1 MTGHTRFAARL
12 LAFQLSAHAAA
23 SGVVAALAPTLLLLD
38 AGLRDELVP
47 VGMVLFVLLGTAI
60 AISTLAVTRPLAGL
74 FRAQDEGAEPES
86 EAVRALQRVPSRLT
100 AAYFL
105 SVGALAAILAM
116 TRSAKADLSTHV
128 ALAALVVTIVSG
140 VSLASFTMLRS
151 QVAEVMAEISP
162 KVSEEAFV
170 ELRDNARSTSL
181 VAARVALSVATP
193 AALVAVGAVLLVYA
207 HSRAA
212 AADARVKCAL
222 AIARATLEPVE
233 GERLG
238 FEAVRLA
245 AEQHG
250 YALSLSDEPQE
261 GVRAVFDERG
271 EITVRAPLPGAGAR
285 EGQGEG
291 ATQLSVLVRFDAG
304 EPGAGLSLVFAVAG
318 LGIGFALMLG
328 SRLGSAL
335 SHDVEV
341 ARLQIEAMG
350 ARDVLRGLRVRKKAT
365 FRPVRAMTDAI
376 ERLGSIFREFAFAQE
391 DAIVAKRRVEQTRGL
406 FLASMSHDLKAPL
419 NAVLGFAELVK
430 RQPLTDG
437 QQESLAIIEQRGR
450 ELLHLVRTILDA
462 SRADAGALD
471 VTLEEARVEDLV
483 TTAVMDA
490 RELEGSRIVA
500 EVQPELPRITADG
513 ARVAQALTL
522 VLLSAAR
529 LGSKGVRLRA
539 SSPTDGRVRVDVE
552 SQGLASA
559 LTPEEREALFRAF
572 EHAESARNMGSL
584 GLGLSLARAIL
595 RAHGGELEAQSSGE
609 FATLFRLELPVVAC
623 PPRESIPSARWGR

>member
-12 LAFQLSAHAAA
+12 LAFQLSAHVAA

-47 VGMVLFVLLGTAI
+47 VGMVLFVLLGTAV
-60 AISTLAVTRPLAGL
+60 AISALALTRPLAGL
-74 FRAQDEGAEPES
+74 FRAQDEGTEPES

-105 SVGALAAILAM
+105 CVSALASILAV

-140 VSLASFTMLRS
+140 VSLASYTMLRS

-170 ELRDNARSTSL
+170 ELRDDARSTSL

-222 AIARATLEPVE
+222 ALARATLEPVE

-238 FEAVRLA
+238 FEAVRQA

-250 YALSLSDEPQE
+250 YALALSDEPQE
-261 GVRAVFDERG
+261 GVRAVSDQRG
-271 EITVRAPLPGAGAR
+271 EITVRAPLVVANASA
-285 EGQGEG
+285 Q
-291 ATQLSVLVRFDAG
+291 SVVVRFDAG

-341 ARLQIEAMG
+341 ARLQVEAMG
-350 ARDVLRGLRVRKKAT
+350 ARDVLRGLRMRKKAT

-376 ERLGSIFREFAFAQE
+376 ERLGTIFREFAFAQE

-437 QQESLAIIEQRGR
+437 QRESLAIIEQRGR

-471 VTLEEARVEDLV
+471 LTIEEARVEDLV
-483 TTAVMDA
+483 SAAVADA

-500 EVQPELPRITADG
+500 ELQPDLPRVTADG

-539 SSPTDGRVRVDVE
+539 LSLTEGRVRVDVE

-623 PPRESIPSARWGR
+623 PPRESIPSARWVR

>member
-1 MTGHTRFAARL
+1 MTGQTRFAARL
-12 LAFQLSAHAAA
+12 LVFQLSAHVAA

-38 AGLRDELVP
+38 VGLREELVP

-100 AAYFL
+100 ATYFL
-105 SVGALAAILAM
+105 CVSALASILAV

-128 ALAALVVTIVSG
+128 ALAALVVTIVAG

-162 KVSEEAFV
+162 RVSEEAFV
-170 ELRDNARSTSL
+170 ELRDNARATSL

-212 AADARVKCAL
+212 AADARINCAL
-222 AIARATLEPVE
+222 ALARATLEPIE

-238 FEAVRLA
+238 FEGVRRA

-250 YALSLSDEPQE
+250 YVMGLSDEPE
-261 GVRAVFDERG
+261 RGVRAVSDERG
-271 EITVRAPLPGAGAR
+271 EITVHAPLASGR
-285 EGQGEG
+285 
-291 ATQLSVLVRFDAG
+291 SVVVRFDAG

-341 ARLQIEAMG
+341 ARLQVEAMG

-376 ERLGSIFREFAFAQE
+376 EKLGSIFREFAFAQE

-430 RQPLTDG
+430 RQPLTEG
-437 QQESLAIIEQRGR
+437 QKESLAIIEQRGR

-471 VTLEEARVEDLV
+471 LTLEEARVEDLV
-483 TTAVMDA
+483 TTAVLDA

-500 EVQPELPRITADG
+500 EVQPELPRVMADG

-539 SSPTDGRVRVDVE
+539 LSSTDGRVRVDVE
-552 SQGLASA
+552 SEGAASA

-623 PPRESIPSARWGR
+623 PPRESIPSSRWAR